1 MDVPTLPWSAAD
13 DAGRVSKMKSSRNFT
28 RMLKR
33 DFTMYRS
40 LYLLAIPS
48 LAYFILFH
56 YGPIY
61 GAIIAFK
68 DFTPKLGILRSPWV
82 GFEHFV
88 DFFNSFYFFR
98 LLRNTLVLNVVS
110 LLFEFPAPIIL
121 ALLLNEVRHRKF
133 KSSIQTLSY
142 LPHFISIIVIC
153 GMILQFT
160 NSRGIVSDFI
170 ALLGGDRVNLLGD
183 PRYFRPVYVI
193 TEIWQGVGWG
203 SIIYLAAL
211 SAIDQELYASASIDG
226 AGRFRQA
233 WHVTV
238 PGILPTIVILLILR
252 MGNMMSIGFEKIFL
266 LYNPVIYETAD
277 VIPTFVYRRGL
288 LENDYSFS
296 AAVGIFNSVINLGLL
311 VAANAVSRKVNETS
325 LW

>member
-1 MDVPTLPWSAAD
+1 
-13 DAGRVSKMKSSRNFT
+13 
-28 RMLKR
+28 MLKR
-33 DFTMYRS
+33 DFSMYKS
-40 LYLLAIPS
+40 LYLLALPG

-56 YGPIY
+56 YGPMY
-61 GAIIAFK
+61 GSIIAFK
-68 DFTPKLGILRSPWV
+68 DFTPRLGILRSPWV
-82 GFEHFV
+82 GFSHFV
-88 DFFNSFYFFR
+88 DFFNSFFFYR
-98 LLRNTLVLNVVS
+98 LVRNTFLLNVVN
-110 LLFEFPAPIIL
+110 LVFGFPAPIIL
-121 ALLLNEVRHRKF
+121 ALLLNEVRHKRF

-160 NSRGIVSDFI
+160 TSRGIVSDFI
-170 ALLGGDRVNLLGD
+170 ALFGGERVNLLSN
-183 PRYFRPVYVI
+183 PKYFRSLYVV
-193 TEIWQGVGWG
+193 TEIWQEVGWG

-226 AGRFRQA
+226 AGRFRQV
-233 WHVTV
+233 WHVTL

-252 MGNMMSIGFEKIFL
+252 MGSMMSVGFEKIFL

-296 AAVGIFNSVINLGLL
+296 GAVGMFNSVINLALL
-311 VAANAVSRKVNETS
+311 VGANAISRRVNETS

>member
-1 MDVPTLPWSAAD
+1 
-13 DAGRVSKMKSSRNFT
+13 MKSATGR
-28 RMLKR
+28 
-33 DFTMYRS
+33 
-40 LYLLAIPS
+40 
-48 LAYFILFH
+48 
-56 YGPIY
+56 
-61 GAIIAFK
+61 
-68 DFTPKLGILRSPWV
+68 
-82 GFEHFV
+82 
-88 DFFNSFYFFR
+88 
-98 LLRNTLVLNVVS
+98 
-110 LLFEFPAPIIL
+110 
-121 ALLLNEVRHRKF
+121 F

-170 ALLGGDRVNLLGD
+170 ALLGGDRVNLLGH
-183 PRYFRPVYVI
+183 PKYFRPVYVV

-296 AAVGIFNSVINLGLL
+296 GAVGIFNSVINLGLL
-311 VAANAVSRKVNETS
+311 VAANAISRKVNETS

>member
-1 MDVPTLPWSAAD
+1 M
-13 DAGRVSKMKSSRNFT
+13 
-28 RMLKR
+28 
-33 DFTMYRS
+33 
-40 LYLLAIPS
+40 
-48 LAYFILFH
+48 
-56 YGPIY
+56 
-61 GAIIAFK
+61 
-68 DFTPKLGILRSPWV
+68 
-82 GFEHFV
+82 
-88 DFFNSFYFFR
+88 
-98 LLRNTLVLNVVS
+98 LNVVT

-121 ALLLNEVRHRKF
+121 ALLLNELRHRRF

-170 ALLGGDRVNLLGD
+170 AFLGGERVNLLGD
-183 PRYFRPVYVI
+183 PRYFRPVYVV
-193 TEIWQGVGWG
+193 TEIWQSVGWG

-226 AGRFRQA
+226 AGRLRQA
-233 WHVTV
+233 WHVTI

-266 LYNPVIYETAD
+266 LYNPAIYETAD

-296 AAVGIFNSVINLGLL
+296 GAVGIFNSIINLGLL
-311 VAANAVSRKVNETS
+311 VGANAVSRKVNETS

>member
-1 MDVPTLPWSAAD
+1 MATAE
-13 DAGRVSKMKSSRNFT
+13 SSRNYF

-33 DFTMYRS
+33 DFSIYKS
-40 LYLLAIPS
+40 LYLLAIPGIVF
-48 LAYFILFH
+48 FILFH
-56 YGPIY
+56 YGPMY

-68 DFTPKLGILRSPWV
+68 DFSPKLGVLRSPWV
-82 GFEHFV
+82 GFRHFV
-88 DFFNSFYFFR
+88 DFFNSFYFYR
-98 LLRNTLVLNVVS
+98 LLRNTLVLNVMNLV
-110 LLFEFPAPIIL
+110 FGFPAPIIL
-121 ALLLNEVRHRKF
+121 ALLLNEVRHKKF
-133 KSSIQTLSY
+133 KSSIQTVSY
-142 LPHFISIIVIC
+142 LPHFISMIVIC

-160 NSRGIVSDFI
+160 NSRGIFSSFL
-170 ALLGGDRVNLLGD
+170 ALFSGERVNLFGN
-183 PRYFRPVYVI
+183 PKYFRSVYVF
-193 TEIWQGVGWG
+193 TEIWQTVGWG
-203 SIIYLAAL
+203 SIIFLAAL

-233 WHVTV
+233 WHITI

-252 MGNMMSIGFEKIFL
+252 MGSMMSIGFEKILL

-296 AAVGIFNSVINLGLL
+296 GAVGIFNSVINLLLL
-311 VAANAVSRKVNETS
+311 VAANAISRKVNETS

>member
-1 MDVPTLPWSAAD
+1 MAAFD
-13 DAGRVSKMKSSRNFT
+13 IAKRLRRTESSRTFS

-33 DFTMYRS
+33 DFSMYKS
-40 LYLLAIPS
+40 LYLLALPG

-56 YGPIY
+56 YGPMY
-61 GAIIAFK
+61 GSIIAFK

-82 GFEHFV
+82 GFSHFV
-88 DFFNSFYFFR
+88 DFFNSFFFYR
-98 LLRNTLVLNVVS
+98 LVRNTLLLNVVN
-110 LLFEFPAPIIL
+110 LVFGFPAPIIL
-121 ALLLNEVRHRKF
+121 ALLLNEVRHKRF

-160 NSRGIVSDFI
+160 TSRGIVSDFI
-170 ALLGGDRVNLLGD
+170 ELFGGERVNLLSN
-183 PRYFRPVYVI
+183 PKYFRSLYVV
-193 TEIWQGVGWG
+193 TEIWQEVGWG

-233 WHVTV
+233 WHVTL

-252 MGNMMSIGFEKIFL
+252 MGSMMSVGFEKIFL

-296 AAVGIFNSVINLGLL
+296 GAVGMFNSVINLALL
-311 VAANAVSRKVNETS
+311 VTANAISRRVNDTS

>member
-1 MDVPTLPWSAAD
+1 
-13 DAGRVSKMKSSRNFT
+13 
-28 RMLKR
+28 
-33 DFTMYRS
+33 MYKS
-40 LYLLAIPS
+40 LYLLALPG

-56 YGPIY
+56 YGPMY
-61 GAIIAFK
+61 GSIIAFK

-82 GFEHFV
+82 GFSHFV
-88 DFFNSFYFFR
+88 DFFNSFFFYR
-98 LLRNTLVLNVVS
+98 LVRNTLLLNVVN
-110 LLFEFPAPIIL
+110 LVFGFPAPIIL
-121 ALLLNEVRHRKF
+121 ALLLNEVRHKRF

-160 NSRGIVSDFI
+160 TSRGIVSDFI
-170 ALLGGDRVNLLGD
+170 ELFGGERVNLLSN
-183 PRYFRPVYVI
+183 PKYFRSLYVV
-193 TEIWQGVGWG
+193 TEIWQEVGWG

-233 WHVTV
+233 WHVTL

-252 MGNMMSIGFEKIFL
+252 MGSMMSVGFEKIFL

-296 AAVGIFNSVINLGLL
+296 GAVGMFNSVINLALL
-311 VAANAVSRKVNETS
+311 VTANAISRRVNDTS

>member
-1 MDVPTLPWSAAD
+1 MFRTDVPTLLGAAD
-13 DAGRVSKMKSSRNFT
+13 DAGRVRKMKSSRNFT

-40 LYLLAIPS
+40 LYLLAVPG
-48 LAYFILFH
+48 LVYFILFH
-56 YGPIY
+56 YGPMY

-121 ALLLNEVRHRKF
+121 ALLLNEVRHRKL

-160 NSRGIVSDFI
+160 TSRGIVSDFI
-170 ALLGGDRVNLLGD
+170 ALLGGDRVNLLGA
-183 PRYFRPVYVI
+183 PKYFRPVYVV

-233 WHVTV
+233 WHITI
-238 PGILPTIVILLILR
+238 PGILPTIVI
-252 MGNMMSIGFEKIFL
+252 
-266 LYNPVIYETAD
+266 
-277 VIPTFVYRRGL
+277 
-288 LENDYSFS
+288 FS
-296 AAVGIFNSVINLGLL
+296 SSAWEI
-311 VAANAVSRKVNETS
+311 
-325 LW
+325 